1 MNQPRNPHLHLPSR
15 ITKAFRAL
23 PALTAAA
30 LLFSAVAARAADHKS
45 PPPARPAAEYPANDA
60 HPNEHVTIAAEPCD
74 DPKLCSFF
82 RLPYIQ
88 HGLLPV
94 RVVITNDSDRALS
107 LDDAR
112 LQFITA
118 GDEKIPAA
126 TEDDINRRIFTLHST
141 QPIRI
146 PLDPFPIK
154 RTPIDKK
161 VTEDDND
168 FGFQGTVVNAH
179 STLAGYLFYDIQDLD
194 EPALKH
200 AELYVKMV
208 HTLDGKQELF
218 AFSIPFDKW
227 LAANPDAPSN
237 HPRR

>member
-1 MNQPRNPHLHLPSR
+1 MLTLRTATPEDVPQIL
-15 ITKAFRAL
+15 AFIRDL
-23 PALTAAA
+23 
-30 LLFSAVAARAADHKS
+30 
-45 PPPARPAAEYPANDA
+45 AEYEREP
-60 HPNEHVTIAAEPCD
+60 EAA
-74 DPKLCSFF
+74 
-82 RLPYIQ
+82 
-88 HGLLPV
+88 V
-94 RVVITNDSDRALS
+94 
-107 LDDAR
+107 
-112 LQFITA
+112 
-118 GDEKIPAA
+118 A

-208 HTLDGKQELF
+208 HTLDGKQQMF
-218 AFSIPFDKW
+218 PFDIPFNKW
-227 LAANPDAPSN
+227 LAAQPQPEKKN
-237 HPRR
+237 